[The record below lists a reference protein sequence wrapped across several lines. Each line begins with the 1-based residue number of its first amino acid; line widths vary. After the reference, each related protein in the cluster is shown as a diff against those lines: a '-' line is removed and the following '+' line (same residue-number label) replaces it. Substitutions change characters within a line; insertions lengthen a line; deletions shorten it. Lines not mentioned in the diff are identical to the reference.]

1 MSPVLAS
8 IAWDPGFRG
17 ILTVAVGVLVLCGSV
32 YLIIGT
38 NIGTRLGFLHT
49 LAGLFGWLFLMG
61 IIWTIY
67 GIGYKGPAP
76 SWHVLEVN
84 VGNIA
89 EADTEVAR
97 TLPEPSDLPDPVE
110 LRDSSEELTQA
121 FPPDKKDPTLGD
133 LVTADPAL
141 ADENAAE
148 TGDWYLL
155 PTSDKAVGETSAVVA
170 EELGPDGRNM
180 FAETTDYTIV
190 ETFTT
195 GGKPKREDTS
205 MWGRVKWKVGN
216 ALRLKNPPA
225 YAVVQLQATVAQPT
239 RAGQAPPTA
248 VADPD
253 APVISVVLE
262 RDLGAL
268 RLPSFGFTVFSGIVF
283 GLLCWQLHTRD
294 KLVERNRAAVAAGA
308 S

>member
-1 MSPVLAS
+1 VSHVLAS

-17 ILTVAVGVLVLCGSV
+17 LLTVVVAVLVLCGSV
-32 YLIIGT
+32 YLILGT
-38 NIGTRLGFLHT
+38 NMGTRLGFMVALT
-49 LAGLFGWLFLMG
+49 GLFGWLFLMG
-61 IIWTIY
+61 IVWTIY

-76 SWHVLEVN
+76 SWKVLEVN
-84 VGNIA
+84 VGDVA

-97 TLPEPSDLPDPVE
+97 SLPEPDDLPDPVE
-110 LRDSSEELTQA
+110 VRDNSEALLKA
-121 FPPDKKDPTLGD
+121 FPTDKRDPTLGD
-133 LVTADPAL
+133 LVTVDTAL
-141 ADENAAE
+141 ADEIKQQ
-148 TGDWYLL
+148 TGKWYLL

-170 EELGPDGRNM
+170 EDLGPEGRNL
-180 FAETTDYTIV
+180 FAETTDYTILEV
-190 ETFTT
+190 YTT
-195 GGKPKREDTS
+195 GGKPKRTDTS
-205 MWGRVKWKVGN
+205 MTGRVKWKLGN

-239 RAGQAPPTA
+239 RPGQAPPTP

-283 GLLCWQLHTRD
+283 GLLCWLLHNRD
-294 KLVERNRAAVAAGA
+294 REVARNRAAAGA